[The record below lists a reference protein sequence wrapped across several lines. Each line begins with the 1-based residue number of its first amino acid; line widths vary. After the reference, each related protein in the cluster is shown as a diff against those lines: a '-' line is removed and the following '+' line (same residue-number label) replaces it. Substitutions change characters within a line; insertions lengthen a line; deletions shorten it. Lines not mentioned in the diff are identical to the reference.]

1 MKEFLQHLG
10 CIKLGNGINYQPQL
24 VLAGFLPS
32 TVWVCLKIK
41 RPLSSHTIFQQKSRI
56 SGERNVWF
64 SNFQKSFP
72 LCPRIYLRLLF
83 IYLLFTM
90 KISKNQPTIHVVNIT
105 CSMDFM
111 GFLHVYPSLFVWNSH
126 SIFLPKNNRFR
137 PRWKQMEVSC
147 RVWDQPWHPCCPA
160 AKDHRQSGSCDVGRW
175 RREVRAAVDGNQK
188 SGGCTTSWAWY
199 R

>member
-41 RPLSSHTIFQQKSRI
+41 RPLSSHTIFQQKSSI

-90 KISKNQPTIHVVNIT
+90 KISKNQPTNHVVNIT

-111 GFLHVYPSLFVWNSH
+111 GYIHGYPSLFCLELRLFFTKKQPADPQVEANGS
-126 SIFLPKNNRFR
+126 FLSRLGSAMTSLLSSSQGSQAVGQLW
-137 PRWKQMEVSC
+137 RWKVKWSC
-147 RVWDQPWHPCCPA
+147 CCGWQPEI
-160 AKDHRQSGSCDVGRW
+160 
-175 RREVRAAVDGNQK
+175 RRL
-188 SGGCTTSWAWY
+188 TTSWGWY
-199 R
+199 G